1 MQQFVEFTTGLTQMT
16 RLFLALRFFIKHTH
30 KHPHIADTGTNR
42 LTQIYLNNNFHV
54 LTSAVCITLDYS
66 LTDIKNS
73 FYRDDQYRCFS
84 KNTHLQKSHTGWL
97 DSIELGHSCKTQH
110 RKKTDRNHVN
120 VNLKNSNP
128 PLNKRR
134 FQLWHT
140 KNFSKNGLGE
150 VYEFIEPQPY
160 GFILIDQI
168 WEFRFSGSVT
178 FMITCSHTTTKV
190 TSPIRK
196 ISCTLLLRLPQR
208 KQENT
213 ISGCPDLFNTIFL
226 LQEKIK
232 NWNVTSTAFLSLLK
246 QFAIIS
252 SSRIYCRNIFH
263 CIVHEYNIVIQTFQ
277 FLHPLC

>member
-120 VNLKNSNP
+120 VNWKIQTLPLIKGDSNYGI
-128 PLNKRR
+128 LRI
-134 FQLWHT
+134 FQ
-140 KNFSKNGLGE
+140 KMGL
-150 VYEFIEPQPY
+150 VKY
-160 GFILIDQI
+160 
-168 WEFRFSGSVT
+168 
-178 FMITCSHTTTKV
+178 M
-190 TSPIRK
+190 
-196 ISCTLLLRLPQR
+196 
-208 KQENT
+208 
-213 ISGCPDLFNTIFL
+213 
-226 LQEKIK
+226 
-232 NWNVTSTAFLSLLK
+232 SLLNLNLMVL
-246 QFAIIS
+246 F
-252 SSRIYCRNIFH
+252 
-263 CIVHEYNIVIQTFQ
+263 
-277 FLHPLC
+277 